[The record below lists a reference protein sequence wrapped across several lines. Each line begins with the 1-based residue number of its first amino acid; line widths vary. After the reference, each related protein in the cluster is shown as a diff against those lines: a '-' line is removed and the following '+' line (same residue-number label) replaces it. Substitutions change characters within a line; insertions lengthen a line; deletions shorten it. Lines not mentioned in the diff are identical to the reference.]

1 MLDAVPQRP
10 IGVVPADLL
19 ELYFEIKPSGTD
31 SSAWLLIREE
41 LVKRGHPPRTWTAI
55 KEKKGELESRGR
67 RELGSCLN
75 LEQSFVPGG
84 TAMTRAALLLMD
96 PGQLQACLMTV
107 HKWVESAL

>member
-75 LEQSFVPGG
+75 LEQSFVPGY
-84 TAMTRAALLLMD
+84 D
-96 PGQLQACLMTV
+96 PCSVTTNGSWAIAGMSDDGAQVGRKRTL
-107 HKWVESAL
+107 S

>member
-55 KEKKGELESRGR
+55 KEKRGSWKAVAVGNSVR
-67 RELGSCLN
+67 ALTLSN
-75 LEQSFVPGG
+75 LLCRG
-84 TAMTRAALLLMD
+84 ALL
-96 PGQLQACLMTV
+96 
-107 HKWVESAL
+107 